1 MTRRDCALALAAL
14 AGSRIANAKQQDTTQ
29 QSSEEPPVIRVDVD
43 LVNILF
49 TVRQKHGG
57 QLVPNLNKEDFS
69 IFEDGKEQTIAQFS
83 RETDLPLTLGLLV
96 DVSASQTNLIE
107 IERQAASAFFQ
118 NVIRPKDEA
127 FLIAFGKDTELL
139 QDYTSSAKLLRS
151 ALHELKGDES
161 GPSMGRGSRLPPM
174 TNPGPVPQSG
184 NPKGTLLFDAV
195 CLASD
200 EKLKSEVGRKA
211 LVLITDGEDQGS
223 YYNKDRAIESA
234 QRANAMVY
242 SIYYVDTWFYR
253 QYGMMGLGH
262 GGGESDLRK
271 MSDQTGGHVFTV
283 DKHHTLEDVFKE
295 IQDEMRNQYSIGYR
309 PSNAVRDGKFRKI
322 DIKARDKD
330 LVVQARKGYYATP
343 NDAA

>member
-14 AGSRIANAKQQDTTQ
+14 VGGRVASAKQQDTTKQ
-29 QSSEEPPVIRVDVD
+29 AGEEPPVIRVDVD

-69 IFEDGKEQTIAQFS
+69 IFEDGKEQTITQFS

-118 NVIRPKDEA
+118 SVIRPKDEA

-139 QDYTSSAKLLRS
+139 QDYTSSAKLLKS
-151 ALHELKGDES
+151 ALRELKGDES
-161 GPSMGRGSRLPPM
+161 GPSMGGSRLPPM

-200 EKLKSEVGRKA
+200 EKLKPEVGRKA

-223 YYNKDRAIESA
+223 YYSRDRAVESA

-253 QYGMMGLGH
+253 QYGMFGR
-262 GGGESDLRK
+262 GGNESDLRK

-295 IQDEMRNQYSIGYR
+295 IQDEMRNQYAIGYR
-309 PSNAVRDGKFRKI
+309 PSNGVRDGKFRKI
-322 DIKARDKD
+322 EIRARDKE

>member
-14 AGSRIANAKQQDTTQ
+14 VGARSATARQQDNKQQPG
-29 QSSEEPPVIRVDVD
+29 EEPPVIRVDVD

-69 IFEDGKEQTIAQFS
+69 IFEDGNEQTISRFS

-139 QDYTSSAKLLRS
+139 QDYTSSARLLKA
-151 ALHELKGDES
+151 ALRDLKGDES
-161 GPSMGRGSRLPPM
+161 GPSMGRASRLPPM
-174 TNPGPVPQSG
+174 TNPGPLPQSG
-184 NPKGTLLFDAV
+184 TPKGTLLFDAV
-195 CLASD
+195 CLASN

-223 YYNKDRAIESA
+223 YYKRDQAVESA

-253 QYGMMGLGH
+253 QYGMFGH

-295 IQDEMRNQYSIGYR
+295 IQDEMRNQYAIGYR
-309 PSNAVRDGKFRKI
+309 PSNPERDGRFRKVEI
-322 DIKARDKD
+322 RARDKE